1 MEAGDTSVIPVAYP
15 SDVETVL
22 PDLNQRL
29 AAVVA
34 GYPCVGSGGERL
46 WMLPDG
52 TYTSLCPNFEEG
64 ERWEDLE
71 RGLRQ
76 AGTLTAVEDR
86 LGQPLAVLRSTV
98 QWRDALH
105 IILDLLSV
113 DGRLAQVEYTALAT
127 LGLRPDQA
135 MGAVNRWVVLNALRR
150 VCSGLSLTQQLVFFD
165 RPTPCADASGQFW
178 LACQTYASP
187 AEVAPLLGSLPAQG
201 LQGRVLEVPPFAP
214 AARLLLIGEVGT

>member
-1 MEAGDTSVIPVAYP
+1 MIPVAYP

-29 AAVVA
+29 AALVA
-34 GYPCVGSGGERL
+34 GYPCIGSGEERL

-76 AGTLTAVEDR
+76 AGTLTAVQDR
-86 LGQPLAVLRSTV
+86 LGQTLAGLRSTV
-98 QWRDALH
+98 RWCDALH

-113 DGRLAQVEYTALAT
+113 DGQLAQVEHTALSA
-127 LGLRPDQA
+127 LGLEPDQA
-135 MGAVNRWVVLNALRR
+135 MGAVNRWVVLDALRR
-150 VCSGLSLTQQLVFFD
+150 VRSGLSLTQQLVFFD
-165 RPTPCADASGQFW
+165 RPTPCTDASGRFW
-178 LACQTYASP
+178 LACQTYASL
-187 AEVAPLLGSLPAQG
+187 ADVAPLLGSLPAQG
-201 LQGRVLEVPPFAP
+201 LQGRVLEVSPFAP
-214 AARLLLIGEVGT
+214 AARLLLIGAART

>member
-1 MEAGDTSVIPVAYP
+1 M
-15 SDVETVL
+15 L

-34 GYPCVGSGGERL
+34 GYPCLGSGEERL

-76 AGTLTAVEDR
+76 AGTLTAVQDR
-86 LGQPLAVLRSTV
+86 LGQPLADLRSTV
-98 QWRDALH
+98 QWRDALY

-113 DGRLAQVEYTALAT
+113 DGRLAQVEHTALST
-127 LGLRPDQA
+127 LGLEPDRA
-135 MGAVNRWVVLNALRR
+135 VGTVNRDVVLDALRR
-150 VCSGLSLTQQLVFFD
+150 VRSGLSLTQQLVFFD
-165 RPTPCADASGQFW
+165 RPTPCGDASGRFW

-187 AEVAPLLGSLPAQG
+187 AEVAPLVDSLPAQG
-201 LQGRVLEVPPFAP
+201 LRGRVLEMPPFAP
-214 AARLLLIGEVGT
+214 AARLLLIGEVRT